1 MDMLL
6 DFTVEC
12 TMFSFMDGFSGYN
25 QIRLA
30 TYNIAFRTPIGHFYH
45 TVLPFGLKNEG
56 RTYQHT
62 MTTIFRNMMHHELE
76 YYVDDVVVTSK
87 RQVNHMRMNPLN
99 VCLVF

>member
-1 MDMLL
+1 
-6 DFTVEC
+6 
-12 TMFSFMDGFSGYN
+12 MFSFLDRFSGYN

-30 TYNIAFRTPIGHFYH
+30 KDKIAFRTPIGHFYYMR
-45 TVLPFGLKNEG
+45 LPFGLKNEG

-62 MTTIFRNMMHHELE
+62 MLAIFHNMMHHELE